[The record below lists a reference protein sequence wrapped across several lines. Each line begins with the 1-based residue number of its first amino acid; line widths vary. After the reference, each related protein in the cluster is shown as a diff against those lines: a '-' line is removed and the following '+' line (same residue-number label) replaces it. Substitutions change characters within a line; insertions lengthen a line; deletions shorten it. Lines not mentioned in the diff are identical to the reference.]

1 MRRVL
6 PVFPAL
12 LIMLVASLGLGVV
25 AHASP
30 ARPAALAG
38 LFSPPEEQLGDD
50 EEELEEIEW
59 EDEEEGEGEEDEW
72 EEWEEG
78 EEPPVECLLRS
89 ASGRAVVPDEQ
100 DKLLLTIR
108 YSAFARTE
116 AAVDYRLR
124 GAKGSLH
131 LPQSRQRLGERGVI
145 RIAEPLS
152 QNEAARARAARD
164 FTVQI
169 RIAGTPKEC
178 LPLSIRR
185 LTIKRSVHD
194 QLVWRQAGSVF
205 GGE

>member
-1 MRRVL
+1 MRRIL

-12 LIMLVASLGLGVV
+12 LILLVASLGLGVA

-30 ARPAALAG
+30 ARPASLVD
-38 LFSPPEEQLGDD
+38 LLSPPEEQLGED

-59 EDEEEGEGEEDEW
+59 EEEEESEEDEW

-78 EEPPVECLLRS
+78 EEPPVECLLRT

-108 YSAFARTE
+108 YSAFEPTE
-116 AAVDYRLR
+116 ATIDYRLR
-124 GAKGSLH
+124 GAKGSLR
-131 LPQSRQRLGERGVI
+131 LPQSRQRLGERGVL

-152 QNEAARARAARD
+152 PNEAERARAARD

-178 LPLSIRR
+178 LPLSVRR
-185 LTIKRSVHD
+185 LTIKRSVHG
-194 QLVWRQAGSVF
+194 QHVWRQSGSVF